1 MKWAALGIMP
11 GLPDILKKDHDFE
24 EAMMKVPQ
32 ETLPQ
37 GAGGAY

>member
-1 MKWAALGIMP
+1 MKWATLGIIP
-11 GLPDILKKDHDFE
+11 RIPENLKKGGDLQE
-24 EAMMKVPQ
+24 VMKVPQ